1 MIVAYQGVEGAFSHE
16 ACLRFLPDHQPVARS
31 TFSDV
36 AAAVQLGEADFGML
50 PLANNDAG
58 ETGVR
63 DLIDRTGLRIIEQ
76 AVLPVR
82 MHLLGLSNATV
93 SQITTVVSHPI
104 ALRQCSEA
112 LLQLSVKTEETSST
126 ALAAQALRNPNR
138 AVLASETA
146 AKIYGLAI
154 LRRDVHNRTDNATT
168 FAIVSAR

>member
-112 LLQLSVKTEETSST
+112 LLQLT
-126 ALAAQALRNPNR
+126 LAAQALRNPNR